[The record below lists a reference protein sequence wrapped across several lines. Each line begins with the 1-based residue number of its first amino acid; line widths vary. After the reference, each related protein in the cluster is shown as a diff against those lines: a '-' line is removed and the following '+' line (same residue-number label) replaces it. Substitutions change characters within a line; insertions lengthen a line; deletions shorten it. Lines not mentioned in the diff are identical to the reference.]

1 LLEQHVTDA
10 QDEVENMALIHIG
23 GKSYEIVQEN
33 RNGWN
38 PEAFRDRYSEVLE
51 RYDFIVGDW
60 GYSQLRLKGFFRD
73 NHQKATKES
82 NLSGMPDYINEYC
95 NFGCA
100 YFILEKTQSTKRE
113 PDDYDLD
120 ADDQRPRIEAA
131 DLLAAAAGLVEVS
144 EGGDADDDEVA
155 SAKEAVSAPSHERH
169 NRNHTHSREN
179 RHRSS
184 NRSNNESKSGSDSST
199 AGEGRNSGEQQGG
212 KREQQQRKGGYKG
225 NDNRGKKPFRLAAS
239 ETAAASTETNRPN
252 KKDTERLQ

>member
-1 LLEQHVTDA
+1 
-10 QDEVENMALIHIG
+10 MALIHIG

-82 NLSGMPDYINEYC
+82 NFSGMPDYINEYC

-120 ADDQRPRIEAA
+120 ADDHRPRLEAA

-144 EGGDADDDEVA
+144 EGADAEDDEVA
-155 SAKEAVSAPSHERH
+155 SAKEGISSPPQEKH
-169 NRNHTHSREN
+169 NRSHTREN
-179 RHRSS
+179 RHRSA
-184 NRSNNESKSGSDSST
+184 NRSQHDNKGGSDSST
-199 AGEGRNSGEQQGG
+199 AAEGRSSGEQPGSG
-212 KREQQQRKGGYKG
+212 KREHQQRKGGGYKG
-225 NDNRGKKPFRLAAS
+225 NDHRGKKPFRLAAS
-239 ETAAASTETNRPN
+239 ETAAASAETNRPN
-252 KKDTERLQ
+252 KKDTGRL

>member
-1 LLEQHVTDA
+1 
-10 QDEVENMALIHIG
+10 MALIHIG

-73 NHQKATKES
+73 NHQKATKDS
-82 NLSGMPDYINEYC
+82 NLSGMSDYINEYC

-100 YFILEKTQSTKRE
+100 YFILEKTQSTQRE

-131 DLLAAAAGLVEVS
+131 DLLAAAAGLVEAS
-144 EGGDADDDEVA
+144 DSADTENGEVA
-155 SAKEAVSAPSHERH
+155 SAKEEAAFPSHERH
-169 NRNHTHSREN
+169 SRNHSREN

-184 NRSNNESKSGSDSST
+184 NRSSNENKSGNDSVN
-199 AGEGRNSGEQQGG
+199 AGEARTQNDQQGSG
-212 KREQQQRKGGYKG
+212 KREQQRKGGYKG
-225 NDNRGKKPFRLAAS
+225 NDHRGKKPFRLAAS
-239 ETAAASTETNRPN
+239 ETAAASASAETNRPN
-252 KKDTERLQ
+252 KKDTERH

>member
-1 LLEQHVTDA
+1 
-10 QDEVENMALIHIG
+10 MALIHIG

-82 NLSGMPDYINEYC
+82 NLSSMSDYINEYC

-113 PDDYDLD
+113 PDDFDLD
-120 ADDQRPRIEAA
+120 ADDQRPRLEAS
-131 DLLAAAAGLVEVS
+131 DLLAAAAGLA
-144 EGGDADDDEVA
+144 GDGVDPEDDE
-155 SAKEAVSAPSHERH
+155 STGAKEGHSSGAHDKH
-169 NRNHTHSREN
+169 NRYQTREN

-184 NRSNNESKSGSDSST
+184 NRNNIDNKSGSESSNAVDSKN
-199 AGEGRNSGEQQGG
+199 GGEQLGSG
-212 KREQQQRKGGYKG
+212 KREQPQQRKSGYKG
-225 NDNRGKKPFRLAAS
+225 SDHRGKKPFRLAAS
-239 ETAAASTETNRPN
+239 ETAAASAETNRLN
-252 KKDTERLQ
+252 KKDTGRL